1 MAVITRTLA
10 PPIPAISLERLFAP
24 ASIAPLVYFRLA
36 FGALMLWE
44 VWRYFDHD
52 WIRRY
57 YLDPSFHFTY
67 FGFEWVRP
75 LPGDGMY
82 LLFGALGVLA
92 LCILVGLFYRLSA
105 SLFFVGL
112 TYVFLLEQARYLN
125 HFYLLILVSFLLV
138 FIPANRAF
146 SVDAL
151 LRPSIRSQTAP
162 TWSLWLLRGQI
173 MIVYCFGGI
182 AKLNG
187 DWLQGEPIRMWLAD
201 RTDFPIIGAYFTEEW
216 MVYLFAYGGLLFD
229 LLFPFLVLWR
239 PTRLPMLVLNVA
251 FHVTNANLFSI
262 GVFPWMMIAANVL
275 FLPPNWLK
283 LPQVGAVHEPPNA
296 SPRARQL
303 IVVALAA
310 YLLVQIL
317 VPLRHWLYPG
327 DVHWTEE
334 GHRFS
339 WRMKLRDK
347 EGFARFFLTDPQTGA
362 IWEADPLAYLTSWQF
377 DEMIGRPDMVLQFA
391 HHLAEAARAQG
402 YEDVEV
408 RAWVLVSLN
417 GRTPQILIDHTVD
430 LAAQPRTILPASW
443 ITTLEQP
450 LYPEE

>member
-1 MAVITRTLA
+1 
-10 PPIPAISLERLFAP
+10 
-24 ASIAPLVYFRLA
+24 
-36 FGALMLWE
+36 
-44 VWRYFDHD
+44 
-52 WIRRY
+52 
-57 YLDPSFHFTY
+57 
-67 FGFEWVRP
+67 
-75 LPGDGMY
+75 
-82 LLFGALGVLA
+82 
-92 LCILVGLFYRLSA
+92 
-105 SLFFVGL
+105 
-112 TYVFLLEQARYLN
+112 
-125 HFYLLILVSFLLV
+125 
-138 FIPANRAF
+138 
-146 SVDAL
+146 
-151 LRPSIRSQTAP
+151 
-162 TWSLWLLRGQI
+162 
-173 MIVYCFGGI
+173 
-182 AKLNG
+182 
-187 DWLQGEPIRMWLAD
+187 
-201 RTDFPIIGAYFTEEW
+201 
-216 MVYLFAYGGLLFD
+216 
-229 LLFPFLVLWR
+229 
-239 PTRLPMLVLNVA
+239 
-251 FHVTNANLFSI
+251 LFSI

-283 LPQVGAVHEPPNA
+283 LPQVGAVHEPLNV

-303 IVVALAA
+303 IIVALAA

-327 DVHWTEE
+327 DVHWTED

-339 WRMKLRDK
+339 WRLKLRDK
-347 EGFARFFLTDPQTGA
+347 EGFARFVLTDPQTGA

-430 LAAQPRTILPASW
+430 LAAQPRTVLPVSW